1 MIRQSPRGL
10 TPRLG
15 FGAILSGKV
24 ESDPTSWIPLLGYD
38 MLVAGIQH
46 VALVRP
52 GFDVW
57 MYEDSSTGMDW
68 IAHFLVKK

>member
-1 MIRQSPRGL
+1 
-10 TPRLG
+10 
-15 FGAILSGKV
+15 
-24 ESDPTSWIPLLGYD
+24 